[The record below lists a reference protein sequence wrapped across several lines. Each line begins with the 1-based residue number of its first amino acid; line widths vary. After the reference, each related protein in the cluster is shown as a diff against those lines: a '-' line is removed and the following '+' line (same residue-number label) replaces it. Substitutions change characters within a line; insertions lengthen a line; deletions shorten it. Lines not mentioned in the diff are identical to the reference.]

1 MRSITGRGWSF
12 PPRLSDRDQIMLV
25 QDDAD
30 IRQAIYIII
39 NTYPGERVMR
49 PEFGCKIHELIFAP
63 ANDQTAAVAER
74 YVREALQRWEPRIEV
89 EEITVKPGA
98 TEYGELLINIQYTVR
113 DRHNPQSLVFPYY
126 LTPEEAEES

>member
-1 MRSITGRGWSF
+1 MSSITGRGWSF

-63 ANDQTAAVAER
+63 ANDQTAAIAER
-74 YVREALQRWEPRIEV
+74 YIREALTRWEPRIEIENISV
-89 EEITVKPGA
+89 NPGA
-98 TEYGELLINIQYTVR
+98 TEYGELLIHIQYTVR
-113 DRHNPQSLVFPYY
+113 DRHNAQSLVFPYY
-126 LTPEEAEES
+126 LTPEEAEEG